1 MMNAELVAAG
11 VCRIII
17 PSVYRNKYIAS
28 LKLLSNHKDPAVFPR
43 VMEVAQDFVSRIDF
57 SDPVSVR
64 HILERCNAFE
74 RYADTVKLM
83 MPSNF
88 NDNYI

>member
-17 PSVYRNKYIAS
+17 PSVYHNEYIAS

-43 VMEVAQDFVSRIDF
+43 VMDVDQDLSA
-57 SDPVSVR
+57 
-64 HILERCNAFE
+64 E
-74 RYADTVKLM
+74 
-83 MPSNF
+83 
-88 NDNYI
+88 